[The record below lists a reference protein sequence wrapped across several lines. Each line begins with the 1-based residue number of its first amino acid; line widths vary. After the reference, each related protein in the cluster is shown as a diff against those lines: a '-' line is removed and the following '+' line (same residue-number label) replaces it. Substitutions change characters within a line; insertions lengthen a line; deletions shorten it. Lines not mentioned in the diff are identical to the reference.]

1 MIRGSRLVD
10 DTGMASAADRRDTPR
25 VPVVKPAKVF
35 HRGSWKYLPA
45 RTRNASV
52 GGVLVEITHA
62 AGFCVGD
69 IVDIAIGRDGSGVLR
84 SEEFVAGRVVR
95 VEQKP
100 DGERAAIVLARP
112 LDLALAA

>member
-1 MIRGSRLVD
+1 M
-10 DTGMASAADRRDTPR
+10 
-25 VPVVKPAKVF
+25 
-35 HRGSWKYLPA
+35 
-45 RTRNASV
+45 
-52 GGVLVEITHA
+52 EITHA